1 MKYLFPATLSK
12 KDQAQ
17 STLLQFAAL
26 FLLAWCIIYTLS
38 PAVRLHTW
46 LVSYPWLHWI
56 GFAVWLAGFSL
67 LHRKSIQLLPDRDPF
82 LLPITALLSGWGM
95 LTVYRLNSAFGLRQT
110 VWLAFCVALV
120 WLALRKPG
128 LLGILRR
135 YKYVWLTGGLLLT
148 TLTFF
153 FGTYPAGEGPR
164 LWLGFKG
171 VYLQPSEPLKLLLI
185 IYLAAYLADRLPFS
199 FNLVQLLL
207 PGLVLVIAA
216 LVILLAQR
224 DLGTTSLFIL
234 LYFFMIY
241 LTSGKRRVLLVGGI
255 LIFLAGATGYFLFDI
270 IRARV
275 DSWINPWLDTASRSY
290 QIIQSMIAI
299 GAGGVFGN
307 GPGLGN
313 PGVIPVAMSDF
324 IFSAIAEETGLLGSL
339 GLVALLVLLT
349 ARAWLIAV
357 RAPTSYQRYLAIGLS
372 IYIALQSI
380 LIIGGNIRLL
390 PLTGVT
396 LPFVSYGGSSLMT
409 SFLALL
415 ILLLISNQ
423 QEGEPASLP
432 NTTPYKISSGLIL
445 AGFAAITL
453 LNGWW
458 AFIRSNDLQ
467 NRPDNPRNQIADRY
481 ELRGRIL
488 DRQNQPIVIT
498 NGKPG
503 SYTRE
508 TLYPPLG
515 HLTGYTH
522 GLVGMAGLEYS
533 LNGYLRGLEGNPSST
548 IWWHHLLYGTPPAG
562 VDVRLSIDLQTQ
574 RLADELMGEHQGA
587 LVLVNA
593 QTGEILA
600 MVSHPTFDPNL
611 IDQKWETW
619 RSDERSPLLNR
630 VVQGQ
635 YPPGTALAP
644 FLLAAANQS
653 NIFPTT
659 PKELS
664 VSENG
669 KNWECAKWIGD
680 TGNWS
685 EIIQRGCP
693 GATLALGNRLGFERV
708 NEMYRQMGL
717 FQSPSVPLATA
728 HPVSAEALID
738 APTAALG
745 SGKIRV
751 SPLQMALAAAALSGN
766 GVRPLPTL
774 TLAVLTSHQGWVI
787 LPASGSQA
795 AFSQDSVEKT
805 TAALLMP
812 GSPLWGSF
820 GNAQT
825 DKGEITWYLSGTA
838 PGWKDT
844 PLALALVLEEDNPLL
859 AQQIG
864 SKLLKATLN
873 LQP

>member
-26 FLLAWCIIYTLS
+26 FLLAWSIIYTLS

-95 LTVYRLNSAFGLRQT
+95 LTVFRLNSAFGLRQT

-120 WLALRKPG
+120 WLALRQPG

-135 YKYVWLTGGLLLT
+135 YKYVWLTSGLLLT

-199 FNLVQLLL
+199 FNLAQLLL
-207 PGLVLVIAA
+207 PGLVLVVAA

-255 LIFLAGATGYFLFDI
+255 LILLAGATGYFLFDI

-275 DSWINPWLDTASRSY
+275 DSWINPWLDTAGRSY

-324 IFSAIAEETGLLGSL
+324 IFSAIAEETGLLGSI

-357 RAPTSYQRYLAIGLS
+357 RAPTGYQRYLAIGLS

-423 QEGEPASLP
+423 QEGEPAALT

-445 AGFAAITL
+445 AGFTAITL
-453 LNGWW
+453 VNGWW
-458 AFIRSNDLQ
+458 GFIRSRDLQ
-467 NRPDNPRNQIADRY
+467 TRPDNPRNMIADRY

-498 NGKPG
+498 QGKPG
-503 SYTRE
+503 SYNRE
-508 TLYPPLG
+508 TLYPSLG

-522 GLVGMAGLEYS
+522 GLVGMAGLENT
-533 LNGYLRGLEGNPSST
+533 LNGYLRGLDGNPAST

-562 VDVRLSIDLQTQ
+562 VDVRLSIDLKTQ

-600 MVSHPTFDPNL
+600 MVSHPTFDPNQ
-611 IDQKWETW
+611 IDQNWETW

-630 VVQGQ
+630 GVQGQ

-653 NIFPTT
+653 NIFPTP
-659 PKELS
+659 PKQLS
-664 VSENG
+664 VSKNG
-669 KNWECAKWIGD
+669 QNWDCAKWIGD
-680 TGNWS
+680 TSNWS
-685 EIIQRGCP
+685 EIMQRGCP
-693 GATLALGNRLGFERV
+693 GATLALGNRLGIERL

-717 FQSPSVPLATA
+717 FQSPSVPLASA
-728 HPVSAEALID
+728 HPVAAESLID

-745 SGKIRV
+745 SGDIRV
-751 SPLQMALAAAALSGN
+751 SPLQMALAAAALSEN

-774 TLAVLTSHQGWVI
+774 ALAVLTSHQGWVI

-805 TAALLMP
+805 TAALLIP

-820 GNAQT
+820 GNAPT
-825 DKGEITWYLSGTA
+825 NKGEITWYLSGTV

>member
-1 MKYLFPATLSK
+1 MKQIFPATLSK

-17 STLLQFAAL
+17 STLLYFAAL
-26 FLLAWCIIYTLS
+26 FLLVWCIIYSLS
-38 PAVRLHTW
+38 PAVRLHNW
-46 LVSYPWLHWI
+46 LVSYPWLHWF
-56 GFAVWLAGFSL
+56 GFAVWLGGFSL
-67 LHRKSIQLLPDRDPF
+67 LHRKSIQHLPDRDPF
-82 LLPITALLSGWGM
+82 LLPIAALLSGWGI

-110 VWLAFCVALV
+110 VWLAFCVGLV
-120 WLALRKPG
+120 WLALRKPE
-128 LLGILRR
+128 LLAILRR
-135 YKYVWLTGGLLLT
+135 YKYVWLTSGLLLT

-199 FNLVQLLL
+199 FNLAQLLL
-207 PGLVLVIAA
+207 PGLVLVVAA

-255 LIFLAGATGYFLFDI
+255 LILLAGATGYFLFDI

-275 DSWINPWLDTASRSY
+275 DSWINPWLDTAGRSY

-313 PGVIPVAMSDF
+313 PGVIPVAISDF
-324 IFSAIAEETGLLGSL
+324 IFSAVAEETGLLGSL
-339 GLVALLVLLT
+339 GMVALLVLLT
-349 ARAWLIAV
+349 ARAWLIAL
-357 RAPTSYQRYLAIGLS
+357 RAPTSYQRYLASGLS

-409 SFLALL
+409 SFMALL

-432 NTTPYKISSGLIL
+432 KTTPYKISSGLIL

-453 LNGWW
+453 VNGWW
-458 AFIRSNDLQ
+458 AFIRSSDLQ
-467 NRPDNPRNQIADRY
+467 TRPDNPRNQIADRY

-548 IWWHHLLYGTPPAG
+548 IWWHHLLYGAPPAG
-562 VDVRLSIDLQTQ
+562 VDVRLSIDLETQ
-574 RLADELMGEHQGA
+574 RLADKLMGDHPGA
-587 LVLVNA
+587 LVLLNA

-600 MVSHPTFDPNL
+600 MVSHPTFDPNQ

-619 RSDERSPLLNR
+619 RSDEQSPLLNR
-630 VVQGQ
+630 AVQGQ
-635 YPPGTALAP
+635 YPPGTALGP

-653 NIFPTT
+653 NIFPTP

-664 VSENG
+664 VIENEQ
-669 KNWECAKWIGD
+669 NWDCAKWIGNSNSWD
-680 TGNWS
+680 

-693 GATLALGNRLGFERV
+693 GASLTLGNRLGIERL

-717 FQSPSVPLATA
+717 FEAPDVPLETA
-728 HPVSAEALID
+728 RPVAAKTLSD

-745 SGKIRV
+745 SGEIRV

-766 GVRPLPTL
+766 SVRPLPTL
-774 TLAVLTSHQGWVI
+774 TLAVLTTHQGWVI
-787 LPASGSQA
+787 LPASESQT
-795 AFSQDSVEKT
+795 AFSQDSVQETT
-805 TAALLMP
+805 TALTLP
-812 GSPLWGSF
+812 DSPLWGSF

-825 DKGEITWYLSGTA
+825 DQGEITWYLSGTV

-844 PLALALVLEEDNPLL
+844 SLALALVLEEDNPLL

-864 SKLLKATLN
+864 NKLLKTTLN